1 VHVKRFFLMLL
12 ALAAVVAAAGF
23 VPQAHPV
30 SAFAVSAFPGAEG
43 FGTATPG
50 GRGGRV
56 CLVTNLNDSGP
67 GSLRSCVDMAGP
79 RYVVFRTG
87 GTIVLETRLNVVQPY
102 LTIAGQTAPGEG
114 ITLRMDPVSPT
125 DLGTMDVL
133 THDVVIR
140 YLRFRPGNGTT
151 GEDSDDALAIVNNGV
166 SNVVVDHCSFSWAV
180 DENVN
185 TYDGTTDITVSNSI
199 IAEGLNNSGHPKG
212 AHSKGLLAGGI
223 GAHNVS
229 IHHNLFV
236 SNVDRNPQISG
247 VSVADVRNN
256 VVHNYGTGSGG
267 GVTLVSSSKG
277 VARVNWV
284 GNFYK
289 PGPNSDPN
297 RAEFA
302 TYNGDTG
309 LTQQWY
315 GEGNARWTPAGV
327 LPARVGQ
334 AVGQV
339 GAPFP
344 AAPVTTTSAEQAY
357 ADVLAGAGASRVR
370 DAVDARLV
378 AEVLAGSGSVK
389 DAAGP
394 YPELAAG
401 AAPVDSDGDGMPDTY
416 ESVSGTNRGAPDGTG
431 DVNGNGYDNIEDW
444 FNSLVVGGAPAATV
458 AIDAGAARTRT
469 VNVRLGLAAAG
480 PVPEMMRFKND
491 GDGWSAWSRYAAATT
506 WKLEK
511 GGDGKRTVLAQFA
524 DADGRQSAPVS
535 DFIVLDTK
543 PPAVEKA
550 KPGPGATGVR
560 RDTKLKVKLSE
571 PLDPASVDSHSVV
584 LKRSGASKKSKVAVK
599 VTYRPGKHVIV
610 ATPRSKLAAGTT
622 YKVKVR
628 TTLVDLAGNQLKA
641 KKKGGH
647 GAHPLTWKFST
658 G

>member
-1 VHVKRFFLMLL
+1 MKRLFIAFLV
-12 ALAAVVAAAGF
+12 AAAVVVATTGF
-23 VPQAHPV
+23 VSRARPDAT
-30 SAFAVSAFPGAEG
+30 AAVPAFPGAEG

-56 CLVTNLNDSGP
+56 CTVTSLNNAGP

-87 GTIVLETRLNVVQPY
+87 GTIVLETRLNVTNPFI
-102 LTIAGQTAPGEG
+102 TIAGQTAPGGG

-151 GEDSDDALAIVNNGV
+151 GKDSDDALAIVNPGV

-185 TYDGTTDITVSNSI
+185 TYDGTTDITISNSI
-199 IAEGLNNSGHPKG
+199 IAEGLNNSGHPRG
-212 AHSKGLLAGGI
+212 AHSKGLLAGGV

-236 SNVDRNPQISG
+236 SNMDRNPQVSG

-256 VVHNYGTGSGG
+256 VVYNYGTGSGG

-277 VARVNWV
+277 WARVNWV
-284 GNFYK
+284 GNYYK
-289 PGPNSDPN
+289 PGPNSDPD
-297 RAEFA
+297 RPEFA
-302 TYNGDTG
+302 TWIGDTG
-309 LTQQWY
+309 ATQQWY
-315 GEGNARWTPAGV
+315 GEGNARWTPGGV

-344 AAPVTTTSAEQAY
+344 AAQVTTTSAERAY

-378 AEVLAGSGSVK
+378 AEVLSGGGSVK
-389 DAAGP
+389 DVAGP
-394 YPELAAG
+394 YPDIAAG

-416 ESVSGTNRGAPDGTG
+416 ERAKDLNPTAPDATG

-444 FNSLVVGGAPAATV
+444 FNSLPAGTAPAATV

-469 VNVRLGLAAAG
+469 ATVRLDVTAAD
-480 PVPEMMRFKND
+480 PVPDLMRFRND
-491 GDGWSAWSRYAAATT
+491 GGSWSSWERYDARAS
-506 WKLEK
+506 WKLAP
-511 GGDGKRTVLAQFA
+511 GRDGRRTVLAQFA
-524 DADGRQSAPVS
+524 DSDGRQSAPVS
-535 DFIVLDTK
+535 DDIVLDTK
-543 PPAVEKA
+543 PPGVRKA
-550 KPGPGATGVR
+550 KPAPGATGVSR
-560 RDTKLKVKLSE
+560 ATKVKLKLTE
-571 PLDPASVDSHSVV
+571 ALDPASVNGRSVV
-584 LKRSGASKKSKVAVK
+584 LEKHGASKKSKKVGVK
-599 VTYRPGKHVIV
+599 VAYRASKHMIV
-610 ATPRSKLAAGTT
+610 VKPKSKLAEGTT
-622 YKVKVR
+622 YKVTVR
-628 TTLVDLAGNQLKA
+628 TTVVDLAGNPLRGSKS
-641 KKKGGH
+641 GH
-647 GAHPLTWKFST
+647 RVHPLTWKFRT